1 MARIRLATVPT
12 TTTPAAGEV
21 SIYAKA
27 DDSLYLKDSSGTERM
42 IIDSSCPGFE
52 GYKVEYFTLTLG
64 EIIAGEITL
73 TDTPAFPG
81 RTLLNVYGA
90 APSFYAIDFTVA
102 ANVLSWT
109 GLGLDGLLEP
119 GDVLQVIY
127 VS

>member
-1 MARIRLATVPT
+1 MARIRLGQVISETAP
-12 TTTPAAGEV
+12 PSGQL
-21 SIYAKA
+21 SLYAKT
-27 DDSLYLKDSSGTERM
+27 DDSLYIQTPGGVEKLIVDSA
-42 IIDSSCPGFE
+42 CPGFE
-52 GYKVEYFTLTLG
+52 GYQVEYFTLTLG
-64 EIIAGEITL
+64 EIIAGEVTL
-73 TDTPAFPG
+73 ADSPAFPG

-90 APSFYAIDFTVA
+90 APSFYSIDFTVA